1 MVCSFAYSAS
11 AAPPVVSGITAS
23 QRANTKIVDVTY
35 NLTLDAGQKAFVE
48 LWFSPDNG
56 LTFPVRCVDVSG
68 HVDSNVTDGNS
79 KAVEW
84 NAESDWNQ
92 QFTAH
97 GKIRVIATYGD
108 QPSGFSGSGNAGAG
122 NNGGAYADESL
133 VAIPWDVLW
142 IPNGAGTGYSNQTQ
156 MNVHW
161 NTGEVMFTK
170 INVDPEEI
178 TNEKWNVVADWARDN
193 GYPGLPD
200 APANAVE
207 DEPRTGIT
215 FWEALKWCNARSEM
229 DGLEPAYYIDA
240 SEAIGDLNGDG
251 AITAGTDV
259 FDPHDPISSQD
270 TNGNGKWDQGEPFT
284 DNPPQNG
291 TYEPQEY
298 VDVNGNGQF
307 DEGLSTV
314 FRAGANVAGFGTQL
328 QAPGGGFNAPTV
340 SGSPIKRNANG
351 YRLPFG
357 PVFHKLATGGNHQK
371 KWPWG
376 DENPPGSGGAE
387 YGQFSDYVL
396 AGNAN
401 DPANLPTKPTSAS
414 NRQANGY
421 GLKDLIGNVAEWTED
436 AWEEPILG
444 TPQVVAYV
452 YGGSYLGLEF
462 ADEGDGGAIRAFEN
476 TSGQAVTNLFGLE
489 LRGPASETSPAIGF
503 RCVTYE

>member
-1 MVCSFAYSAS
+1 
-11 AAPPVVSGITAS
+11 
-23 QRANTKIVDVTY
+23 
-35 NLTLDAGQKAFVE
+35 LDAGQKAFVE

-56 LTFPVRCVDVSG
+56 LTFPVRCVDVAG
-68 HVDSNVTDGNS
+68 DVDSNVTTGNS

-108 QPSGFSGSGNAGAG
+108 EPSGFSGSGNAGAG
-122 NNGGAYADESL
+122 GNGGAHADESL
-133 VAIPWDVLW
+133 VAIPWDVYW
-142 IPNGAGTGYSNQTQ
+142 APAGGTTFTNHTDD
-156 MNVHW
+156 NKNW
-161 NTGEVMFTK
+161 NTGEIMFTK

-178 TNEKWNVVADWARDN
+178 TNEKWNVVAGWARDN

-215 FWEALKWCNARSEM
+215 FWEALKWCNARSER

-251 AITAGTDV
+251 AFTAGTDV
-259 FDPHDPISSQD
+259 FDKDHPDPAQNQD

-284 DNPPQNG
+284 DNPPQTG

-328 QAPGGGFNAPTV
+328 FAPGIPNRSV
-340 SGSPIKRNANG
+340 SGSPIEENASG
-351 YRLPFG
+351 YRLPYGF
-357 PVFHKLATGGNHQK
+357 VSKKLATGGNHQK

-376 DENPPGSGGAE
+376 DENPSGFGVPE
-387 YGQFSDYVL
+387 FGQFSDYVL
-396 AGNAN
+396 AYPPNF
-401 DPANLPTKPTSAS
+401 PAHLAPTKPTSAS

-436 AWEEPILG
+436 AWEQNLG
-444 TPQVVAYV
+444 GTAQVVTSV
-452 YGGSYLGLEF
+452 YGGSYLGLNF
-462 ADEGDGGAIRAFEN
+462 ADEGDGGAPRAFEEN
-476 TSGQAVTNLFGLE
+476 ISGQAPTDLFGLE
-489 LRGPASETSPAIGF
+489 LKGPASETSPAIGF